1 MVSASDTPRPPVR
14 LIATDID
21 GTMLRSDGT
30 LSPRVQTAL
39 HRAWDAGIHV
49 VPTTGRPLIV
59 SYDVIDALRLDHYWI
74 FANGAVTRH
83 LERDEMVRGYW
94 MDPTVAQGLVVELR
108 AAIAGAG
115 FAIEMERSASF
126 EAGFEDL
133 VPMVPPGRALD
144 DVLDGVHSRVQKVLI
159 FHPTLTLDELYTRVC
174 EVVGDH
180 AVPSY
185 SGLNFIEVAAALVT
199 KAVAVEALAADL
211 GISQAEVA
219 SFGDNHNDVSM
230 LEWAGRS
237 FAMANATDDAK
248 VAADETIG
256 LNDDDGLAVKVEE
269 LTAEVLAAH

>member
-1 MVSASDTPRPPVR
+1 MVTR

-30 LSPRVQTAL
+30 LSPRVQKAL
-39 HRAWDAGIHV
+39 HAASNAGIHV

-59 SYDVIDALRLDHYWI
+59 SYDVIDELRLNNYWI

-83 LERDEMVRGYW
+83 LGRDELIRGYW
-94 MDPTVAQGLVVELR
+94 IDPSVAQGLVVELR
-108 AAIAGAG
+108 ASIEGAG
-115 FAIEMERSASF
+115 YAIEMERTAVF
-126 EAGFEDL
+126 EPGFEKR
-133 VPMVPPGRALD
+133 VPAIPGVHAVD
-144 DVLDGVHSRVQKVLI
+144 DVLDGITARVQKVLV
-159 FHPTLTLDELYTRVC
+159 FHDDLTIDELYQRVL

-199 KAVAVEALAADL
+199 KAVGVEQLANDL
-211 GISQAEVA
+211 GIERHEVA

-230 LEWAGRS
+230 LEWTGRS

-248 VAADETIG
+248 EAADEVIG
-256 LNDDDGLAVKVEE
+256 SNDDDGLAIKVEE
-269 LTAEVLAAH
+269 LTEEFLGSP